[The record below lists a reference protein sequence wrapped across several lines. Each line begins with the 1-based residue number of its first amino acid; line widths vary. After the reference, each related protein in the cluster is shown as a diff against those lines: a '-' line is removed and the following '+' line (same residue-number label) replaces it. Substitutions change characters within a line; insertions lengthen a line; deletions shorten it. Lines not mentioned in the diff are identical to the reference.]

1 MSEPNQNINLDMHPP
16 AQKVGGMRVKQANH
30 TPLPTAEDRDERMEE
45 ADMSEE
51 DQQQMISM
59 EREREKAFREKQRAE
74 SYGQTPTLNIHG
86 KEPNNRMERGAGY
99 NPAFQPRSMNH

>member
-1 MSEPNQNINLDMHPP
+1 MSVLTHAWPY
-16 AQKVGGMRVKQANH
+16 R
-30 TPLPTAEDRDERMEE
+30 DREERMEE

-51 DQQQMISM
+51 DQQQMIHM